1 MDRLRIGFRVCDIQG
16 RALGSVTALNKCCFV
31 YKPSNARPPLRL
43 TLDALFTVEDER
55 VTVVTEEAG
64 LLRYL
69 CSEEEH
75 QDVLPEPA
83 I

>member
-43 TLDALFTVEDER
+43 TPDALFTVEDER

-64 LLRYL
+64 LSRYL
-69 CSEEEH
+69 CFREEH
-75 QDVLPEPA
+75 DDVVLDAA